1 MDQNNQTLLTQGKKY
16 NFLFDTSTILYFQV
30 LHEHCGAS
38 IFTAIKECAEVNFFV
53 LNDVLSEL
61 MQGKK
66 GINPTQLNLFMNHIL
81 NSESAMDRNRKENR
95 FLIEEDGQKKYIVLS
110 SISATDYAQVL
121 VCQNHTQLVLV
132 ANDKKMLKSAAQ
144 VLEGRRTLGIPAFL
158 DRLLLLYPHNERL
171 KELKKAG
178 DELFVKKHAFGNIS
192 EEKFNKTIKIRK

>member
-95 FLIEEDGQKKYIVLS
+95 FLIEEDGQIKYIVLS

-144 VLEGRRTLGIPAFL
+144 VLEGRRTLGISAFL